1 MNRTISSRRH
11 IAFNINI
18 YYSLRFGFGLPF
30 VAARSSRL
38 VVFVSGSGCAVQSL
52 LIIVYKE
59 LVLVFCLLSCLCL
72 GWPLPLSL
80 LFCSVSSWSSVSRV
94 PLRSG
99 PVLVQLSLPEP
110 EPEPSLVWSS
120 LSISLSL
127 VASCSLPA
135 LLCSPLSCFLLCSSL
150 LLNVNRT
157 FSQNPSAASP
167 LAY

>member
-59 LVLVFCLLSCLCL
+59 LVLVFCLLSSV
-72 GWPLPLSL
+72 LSL
-80 LFCSVSSWSSVSRV
+80 SRLASASVSALLLRLVLVVRVPCPFAVWSCACSV
-94 PLRSG
+94 
-99 PVLVQLSLPEP
+99 EF
-110 EPEPSLVWSS
+110 
-120 LSISLSL
+120 
-127 VASCSLPA
+127 A
-135 LLCSPLSCFLLCSSL
+135 
-150 LLNVNRT
+150 
-157 FSQNPSAASP
+157 
-167 LAY
+167 